1 MNDIL
6 QANIFFFISS
16 VSTVLIA
23 VLVGIILFYI
33 ARIMRDIS
41 AIIRK
46 INNVSGDL
54 ERDFQDLRRE
64 IKSEGTKVRSIID
77 VALGF
82 FLSPRTEAYAAK
94 TQIRRY
100 SSVKFQH
107 IGVYTS
113 VWLKNKTSRE

>member
-6 QANIFFFISS
+6 HANIFFFISS

-33 ARIMRDIS
+33 ARIMRDLSDIV
-41 AIIRK
+41 RK
-46 INNVSGDL
+46 INNASADL

-64 IKSEGTKVRSIID
+64 IKNEGVKVRSIVD

-82 FLSPRTEAYAAK
+82 FLSRMQKRAARK
-94 TQIRRY
+94 
-100 SSVKFQH
+100 S
-107 IGVYTS
+107 
-113 VWLKNKTSRE
+113 KNKSTAEPSEETLQ

>member
-6 QANIFFFISS
+6 HANIFFFISS

-41 AIIRK
+41 DIVRK
-46 INNVSGDL
+46 INNASADL

-64 IKSEGTKVRSIID
+64 IKNEGTKVRSIID

-82 FLSPRTEAYAAK
+82 FLSRVQKRA
-94 TQIRRY
+94 
-100 SSVKFQH
+100 
-107 IGVYTS
+107 
-113 VWLKNKTSRE
+113 SRKSKASASAQQEEEEVQ

>member
-16 VSTVLIA
+16 ISTVVIAILI
-23 VLVGIILFYI
+23 GIILFYI

-41 AIIRK
+41 NVVHK
-46 INNVSGDL
+46 INNASADL

-64 IKSEGTKVRSIID
+64 IKNEGTKVRSIID

-82 FLSPRTEAYAAK
+82 FLSRIQKRTTKKPK
-94 TQIRRY
+94 TNTTAESNETLQ
-100 SSVKFQH
+100 
-107 IGVYTS
+107 
-113 VWLKNKTSRE
+113 